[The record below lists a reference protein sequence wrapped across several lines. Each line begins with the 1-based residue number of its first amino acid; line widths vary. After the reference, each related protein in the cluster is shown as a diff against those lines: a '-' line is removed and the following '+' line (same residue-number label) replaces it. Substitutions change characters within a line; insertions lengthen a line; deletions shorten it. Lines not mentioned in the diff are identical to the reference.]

1 MSTRHGTAI
10 FLDALI
16 KEGEERTQNILIE
29 KGRTGENSLSQ
40 EDIRAITVAAIK
52 YSYLAQDREKDV
64 TFDWDKALSFEGH
77 SGPYIQYAYV
87 RAKKIS
93 EAGGSSD
100 PQKSQRVDGGISAS
114 DKLLI
119 QTLAGFDEA
128 VMNTAKTYKPH
139 HIALYAYELAGN
151 FNSFYVNTPKIL
163 DEENESIR
171 AFRLTMIQKT
181 KQTLEKSF
189 ELLGIHMPSE
199 M

>member
-1 MSTRHGTAI
+1 MSTRHGTVI

-64 TFDWDKALSFEGH
+64 TFDWDKALAFEGH

-93 EAGGSSD
+93 EAGGNID
-100 PQKSQRVDGGISAS
+100 SQNTDIVNGDLSAS

-151 FNSFYVNTPKIL
+151 FNSFYVHTPKIL

-171 AFRLTMIQKT
+171 VFRLKLIQKT